1 MEAEPPPIKVS
12 GAWRV
17 KPHSLG
23 ELYGLSDSVYPK
35 TQVPKG
41 SLQTR
46 FVRWF
51 MVVREGF
58 LSTQNY
64 LSKGSLWIAKWIL
77 VFSGVFC
84 WVFNDL
90 NLHIYLKNSLL
101 AMESRVQI
109 IHITQKAI
117 GKTSCV
123 QIDFVT
129 MLEFY
134 HSFLNFFFF
143 FFYTLFS

>member
-23 ELYGLSDSVYPK
+23 EPYGLTDSVYPK

-77 VFSGVFC
+77 VFFWCFFVGFLMILTFISISKTAHLRWKV
-84 WVFNDL
+84 
-90 NLHIYLKNSLL
+90 
-101 AMESRVQI
+101 ESKSFI
-109 IHITQKAI
+109 SHK
-117 GKTSCV
+117 KPLEKH
-123 QIDFVT
+123 FVSK
-129 MLEFY
+129 LI
-134 HSFLNFFFF
+134 L
-143 FFYTLFS
+143 